1 MNNNL
6 SIVSIQEFQSFE
18 NKEEYI
24 YVNFSNAYS
33 IKVIPFY
40 ESICENEINK
50 LIKFFYQITDV
61 DIRVEDL
68 TVKIH
73 LVLLKIL
80 IDGEKNTIV
89 LNDVGISKDSREF
102 LIDSFNKIL
111 NNFANKNIIIIE
123 NIFSEPNFKYF
134 KK

>member
-1 MNNNL
+1 M
-6 SIVSIQEFQSFE
+6 
-18 NKEEYI
+18 
-24 YVNFSNAYS
+24 NFSNAYS

-50 LIKFFYQITDV
+50 LIKLFYQITDV

-68 TVKIH
+68 TGKIH

-111 NNFANKNIIIIE
+111 NNFANKNIIIE